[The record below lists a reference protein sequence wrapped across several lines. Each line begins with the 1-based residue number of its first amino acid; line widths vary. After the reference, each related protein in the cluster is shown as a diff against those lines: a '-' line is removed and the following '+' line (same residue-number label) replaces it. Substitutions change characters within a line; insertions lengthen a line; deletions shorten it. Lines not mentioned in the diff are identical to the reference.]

1 MQLPPY
7 SVIASWPIPNYEN
20 PPEVHG
26 PAIIIMTAIFMPL
39 MLGVIGIR
47 VFTRIRILRSFGWDD
62 IFIIAAAVPT
72 LGCGIITV
80 TAAITLG
87 WNRHIYDV
95 PIWQLILGLKLTM
108 VLECL
113 FATGCTLTKLSLLF
127 FTRKIMKG
135 SGSPALQWTVIVNI
149 WLVVIELFIFILVV
163 VFTCRPVSL
172 YWKLSFSP
180 QNCIS
185 ESAHLLASGAIN
197 SATDIA
203 VVVLPIP
210 SVLSLSL
217 PTRQR
222 VVLFL
227 LFGAGFG
234 VCIAGGVRTYYTYRL
249 NIAHDKTW
257 EAYYLWISGTVEL
270 YVGVIGAS
278 MASLRPF
285 FARYM
290 PSIFGNQRERASY
303 AFSTSIARRYGFRRA
318 GRGKPKKNVPK
329 EVSQATTVTL
339 TCDYDFG
346 YDDLGTRKS
355 EMVEAE
361 RCGSRDRGANE
372 LNVSSQSAEAT
383 PDWARGEKGLNLSSH
398 SAEARPDLESGMKEG

>member
-1 MQLPPY
+1 MQLPPS
-7 SVIASWPIPNYEN
+7 SVIASWPYPNYKN
-20 PPEVHG
+20 PKEVHG

-39 MLGVIGIR
+39 MLAIIGIR
-47 VFTRIRILRSFGWDD
+47 IFTRIRILRSFGWDD
-62 IFIIAAAVPT
+62 IFIIAAALPT

-95 PIWQLILGLKLTM
+95 PFWQLILGLRLTM
-108 VLECL
+108 LLECL

-135 SGSPALQWTVIVNI
+135 SGSPALQWTVVINI
-149 WLVVIELFIFILVV
+149 WIVAVELIIFILVV

-172 YWKLSFSP
+172 YWTLSALP
-180 QNCIS
+180 QNCIN

-197 SATDIA
+197 TATDII
-203 VVVLPIP
+203 VLVLPIP
-210 SVLSLSL
+210 SVLSLNL

-222 VVLFL
+222 IILVL

-234 VCIAGGVRTYYTYRL
+234 VCIAGGVRAYYTYRL

-278 MASLRPF
+278 LASLRPF
-285 FARYM
+285 FARFF
-290 PSIFGNQRERASY
+290 PSVFGNQRERASY
-303 AFSTSIARRYGFRRA
+303 AFASTVARRYGFRRSN
-318 GRGKPKKNVPK
+318 RGKPKPRKVK
-329 EVSQATTVTL
+329 EVSEATTITMNYDFDVTL
-339 TCDYDFG
+339 DILRTQ
-346 YDDLGTRKS
+346 KS
-355 EMVEAE
+355 EMGQMRTASRERDVDESNVGFPSTDTAPEGVE
-361 RCGSRDRGANE
+361 
-372 LNVSSQSAEAT
+372 T
-383 PDWARGEKGLNLSSH
+383 
-398 SAEARPDLESGMKEG
+398 

>member
-1 MQLPPY
+1 MQLPPV
-7 SVIASWPIPNYEN
+7 SVIASWPKPNYDN

-39 MLGVIGIR
+39 MLAIIGIR
-47 VFTRIRILRSFGWDD
+47 IFTRIRILRSFGWDD
-62 IFIIAAAVPT
+62 IFIIAAALPT
-72 LGCGIITV
+72 LGCGIITT

-95 PIWQLILGLKLTM
+95 PIWQLILGLRLTM
-108 VLECL
+108 LLECL

-135 SGSPALQWTVIVNI
+135 SGSPALQWTVVINI
-149 WLVVIELFIFILVV
+149 WIVAVELIIFILVV
-163 VFTCRPVSL
+163 VPVSL
-172 YWKLSFSP
+172 YWTLSILP
-180 QNCIS
+180 QNCVN

-197 SATDIA
+197 TATDII
-203 VVVLPIP
+203 VIILPIP
-210 SVLSLSL
+210 SVMSLSL

-222 VVLFL
+222 IILIL

-234 VCIAGGVRTYYTYRL
+234 VCIAGGVRAYYTYRL

-278 MASLRPF
+278 LASLRPF
-285 FARYM
+285 FARYF

-303 AFSTSIARRYGFRRA
+303 AFASTIARRYGFRRSN
-318 GRGKPKKNVPK
+318 RGKPKPRKVK
-329 EVSQATTVTL
+329 EVSEATTITMN
-339 TCDYDFG
+339 CDFDF
-346 YDDLGTRKS
+346 DLGYLRTQKS
-355 EMVEAE
+355 EMGPVTT
-361 RCGSRDRGANE
+361 GSRDGAVE
-372 LNVSSQSAEAT
+372 ESSVGMPPAETAT
-383 PDWARGEKGLNLSSH
+383 GTAATGAAATEAAATD
-398 SAEARPDLESGMKEG
+398 AEQ

>member
-1 MQLPPY
+1 MQLPPV
-7 SVIASWPIPNYEN
+7 SVIASWPKPNYDN

-39 MLGVIGIR
+39 MLAIIGIR
-47 VFTRIRILRSFGWDD
+47 IFTRIRILRSFGWDD
-62 IFIIAAAVPT
+62 IFIIAAALPT
-72 LGCGIITV
+72 LGCGIITT

-95 PIWQLILGLKLTM
+95 PIWQLILGLRLTM
-108 VLECL
+108 LLECL

-135 SGSPALQWTVIVNI
+135 SGSPALQWTVVINI
-149 WLVVIELFIFILVV
+149 WIVAVELIIFILVV
-163 VFTCRPVSL
+163 VPVSL
-172 YWKLSFSP
+172 YWTLSILP
-180 QNCIS
+180 QNCVN

-197 SATDIA
+197 TATDII
-203 VVVLPIP
+203 VIVLPIP
-210 SVLSLSL
+210 SVMSLSL

-222 VVLFL
+222 IILIL

-234 VCIAGGVRTYYTYRL
+234 VCIAGGVRAYYTYRL

-278 MASLRPF
+278 LASLRPF
-285 FARYM
+285 FARYF

-303 AFSTSIARRYGFRRA
+303 AFASTIARRYGFRRSS
-318 GRGKPKKNVPK
+318 RGKPKPRKVK
-329 EVSQATTVTL
+329 EVSEATTVTMN
-339 TCDYDFG
+339 CDYDF
-346 YDDLGTRKS
+346 DLGYLRTQKS
-355 EMVEAE
+355 EMGPVAT
-361 RCGSRDRGANE
+361 GSRDGAVE
-372 LNVSSQSAEAT
+372 ESSVGMPPAETAT
-383 PDWARGEKGLNLSSH
+383 WTAATGAVEQ
-398 SAEARPDLESGMKEG
+398 

>member
-1 MQLPPY
+1 MQLPPV
-7 SVIASWPIPNYEN
+7 SVIASWPKPNYDN

-39 MLGVIGIR
+39 MLAIIGIR
-47 VFTRIRILRSFGWDD
+47 IFTRIRILRSFGWDD
-62 IFIIAAAVPT
+62 IFIIAAALPT
-72 LGCGIITV
+72 LGCGIITT

-95 PIWQLILGLKLTM
+95 PIWQLILGLRLTM
-108 VLECL
+108 LLECL

-135 SGSPALQWTVIVNI
+135 SGSPALQWTVVINI
-149 WLVVIELFIFILVV
+149 WIVAVELIIFILVV
-163 VFTCRPVSL
+163 VFTCRHVSVSLYPKGPVSL
-172 YWKLSFSP
+172 YWTLSILP
-180 QNCIS
+180 QNCVN

-197 SATDIA
+197 TATDII
-203 VVVLPIP
+203 VIVLPIP
-210 SVLSLSL
+210 SVMSLSL

-222 VVLFL
+222 IILIL

-234 VCIAGGVRTYYTYRL
+234 VCIAGGVRAYYTYRL

-278 MASLRPF
+278 LASLRPF
-285 FARYM
+285 FARYF

-303 AFSTSIARRYGFRRA
+303 AFASTIARRYGFRRSS
-318 GRGKPKKNVPK
+318 RGKPKPRKVK
-329 EVSQATTVTL
+329 EVSEATTVTMN
-339 TCDYDFG
+339 CDYDF
-346 YDDLGTRKS
+346 DLGYLRTQKS
-355 EMVEAE
+355 EMGPVAT
-361 RCGSRDRGANE
+361 GSRDGAVE
-372 LNVSSQSAEAT
+372 ESSVGMPPAETAT
-383 PDWARGEKGLNLSSH
+383 WTAATGAVEQ
-398 SAEARPDLESGMKEG
+398 